1 MKLFR
6 VLDDNGNGY
15 VNLDEFMEHLVNQV
29 SIGNSNGYVNFD
41 EFKGHLVNQEG
52 NGNGY
57 INLDYTWIIQTIR

>member
-29 SIGNSNGYVNFD
+29 
-41 EFKGHLVNQEG
+41 G
-52 NGNGY
+52 NGNSHVNMDESWD
-57 INLDYTWIIQTIR
+57 I